1 MESFDCIGCDVHKD
15 YSVFR
20 MFDAHRKVGPPIR
33 IRHEN
38 GELERFLKSV
48 PPGSH
53 VGFEACGSWMWLARQ
68 VEGAGLVPRLG
79 HPLKIKRRIPGST
92 RTDETDSAGLLI
104 LLSNGTFPEVWMAP
118 SMLGGICVAS
128 CEPSWRFAGR
138 RAR

>member
-15 YSVFR
+15 YSVFG

-38 GELERFLKSV
+38 GELERFLKTL

-53 VGFEACGSWMWLARQ
+53 VGFEACGSWMWMARQ
-68 VEGAGLVPRLG
+68 VEEAGLVARLG
-79 HPLKIKRRIPGST
+79 HPQEIKRRITGST

>member
-1 MESFDCIGCDVHKD
+1 
-15 YSVFR
+15 
-20 MFDAHRKVGPPIR
+20 
-33 IRHEN
+33 
-38 GELERFLKSV
+38 
-48 PPGSH
+48 
-53 VGFEACGSWMWLARQ
+53 MWLARQ

-79 HPLKIKRRIPGST
+79 HPLKIKRRITGST